1 MYGNYEE
8 VCDYNTVENFAIDW
22 TYPQNVPQERKDAYF
37 KGAEFKKAQLYSGGG
52 NPTDLCSAAYPVG
65 DLRDDC
71 FQGANEYDTNR

>member
-52 NPTDLCSAAYPVG
+52 NPTDLCKVYSDPI
-65 DLRDDC
+65 LFDDC
-71 FQGANEYDTNR
+71 NQGAREYDTN